1 LPKYYQEA
9 SIYPPLHPIPHEKA
23 PLQQANKF
31 SLEILVYNFYPD
43 AIHILSE
50 IASTVPK
57 AQQDPQLD

>member
-1 LPKYYQEA
+1 
-9 SIYPPLHPIPHEKA
+9 LHPIPHEKA

-31 SLEILVYNFYPD
+31 SLEILVCTFYPE
-43 AIHILSE
+43 AIQSLSE